1 MSTINK
7 SKNNQNDET
16 LINSNKIL
24 VNLDRDSVCMGDD
37 CQSHKIRRS
46 FEDKMSVEDFLHEL
60 SCYVPSMS
68 NVVWAILCSSTINTV
83 LGYIITNK
91 DCMPT
96 IESEFEKHSL
106 KQLFEAKIDIDVY
119 CRYYHQSSFSWI
131 DGATNRSIEKHSEY
145 KTLLEKVKA
154 EYSK

>member
-1 MSTINK
+1 MSTINE

-37 CQSHKIRRS
+37 CQSHEVRRS
-46 FEDKMSVEDFLHEL
+46 FDEKMSVVDFLHEL
-60 SCYVPSMS
+60 SGYVPSMS
-68 NVVWAILCSSTINTV
+68 NVVWAILGSSTTNTV

-91 DCMPT
+91 DCIPT
-96 IESEFEKHSL
+96 IKSEFEKLSL
-106 KQLFEAKIDIDVY
+106 KQLFEAKIGIDVY

-131 DGATNRSIEKHSEY
+131 DGATNCHIEKHSEY
-145 KTLLEKVKA
+145 NTLLEKVMA
-154 EYSK
+154 EFRK